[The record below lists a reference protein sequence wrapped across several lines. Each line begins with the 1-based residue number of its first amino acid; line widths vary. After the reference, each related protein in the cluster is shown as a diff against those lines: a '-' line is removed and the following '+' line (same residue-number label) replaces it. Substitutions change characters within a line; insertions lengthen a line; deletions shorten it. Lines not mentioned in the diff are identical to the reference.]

1 MTWTAADYTWMSRA
15 LQLAERGLYSTH
27 PNPRVGCV
35 LVREGKIIGEGWHRA
50 PGEPHAEVNA
60 ITHAGTDV
68 RGATCYV
75 TLEPCSHTGRTP
87 PCTEALIKAG
97 VGRVIAAMEDPFPD
111 VSGRGLKALEQAGI
125 PVASGLLAEQ
135 AGRLNRGFCKRWTT
149 GLPFVTCKLAMSMD
163 GRTALAD
170 GTSKWITGAPARQ
183 DVQRLRAGSSAI
195 LTGIGTVLSD
205 DPRLDVRDLDC
216 GGRQP
221 LRVVIDSRLRFPP
234 RARMLR
240 QAGRTLIMT
249 RSRDGGLKSAL
260 ETAGAEVVVIDA
272 VKDEFLRG
280 VLRHLAR
287 EEQVNEL
294 LVESG
299 ATLAGGL
306 LGAGLLDELV
316 IYQAPLL
323 LGDAGK
329 GLFHLPGISSMN
341 ERIPLEVR
349 DLRHVGRDLR
359 LTLTPH

>member
-1 MTWTAADYTWMSRA
+1 MTWTAADHAWMGRA
-15 LQLAERGLYSTH
+15 LQLAERGRYTTH

-60 ITHAGTDV
+60 ISNAGTDV
-68 RGATCYV
+68 RGADCYV
-75 TLEPCSHTGRTP
+75 TLEPCNHTGRTP
-87 PCTEALIKAG
+87 PCTDALIKAG
-97 VGRVIAAMEDPFPD
+97 IGRVIAAMEDPFPE
-111 VSGRGLKALEQAGI
+111 VSGRGLKTLEKAGI
-125 PVASGLLAEQ
+125 PVDSGLLAEQ
-135 AGRLNRGFCKRWTT
+135 AGRLNRGFCKRWTV

-183 DVQRLRAGSSAI
+183 DVQCLRAGSSAI
-195 LTGIGTVLSD
+195 LTGIGTVLAD
-205 DPRLDVRDLDC
+205 DPRLNVRDLDC
-216 GGRQP
+216 GRRQP

-249 RSRDGGLKSAL
+249 RSHDGGLKAAL
-260 ETAGAEVVVIDA
+260 EAAGAEVVVIDA
-272 VKDEFLRG
+272 VKDEFLHG
-280 VLRHLAR
+280 VLKHLAS
-287 EEQVNEL
+287 EKEVNEL

-299 ATLAGGL
+299 ATLTGGL
-306 LGAGLLDELV
+306 LAAGFLDELV

-329 GLFHLPGISSMN
+329 GLFHLPGIGSMN
-341 ERIPLEVR
+341 ERIPLEIR

>member
-1 MTWTAADYTWMSRA
+1 MTWTAADYAWMGRA
-15 LQLAERGLYSTH
+15 LQLAGRGLYSTH

-60 ITHAGTDV
+60 IANAGTDV
-68 RGATCYV
+68 RGAACYV

-87 PCTEALIKAG
+87 PCTDALIKAG
-97 VGRVIAAMEDPFPD
+97 VGRVIAAMEDPYPE

-135 AGRLNRGFCKRWTT
+135 AGRLNRGFCKRWTAC
-149 GLPFVTCKLAMSMD
+149 LPFVTCKLAMSMD

-183 DVQRLRAGSSAI
+183 DVQRLRAASSAI
-195 LTGIGTVLSD
+195 LTGIGTVLAD
-205 DPRLDVRDLDC
+205 DPRLDVRELDC

-221 LRVVIDSRLRFPP
+221 LRVVIDSRLRCPP

-249 RSRDGGLKSAL
+249 RSQDGGLGAAL
-260 ETAGAEVVVIDA
+260 RAAGAEVVVIDA
-272 VKDEFLRG
+272 VRDEFLRG
-280 VLRHLAR
+280 VLKYLAR
-287 EEQVNEL
+287 EEEINEL

-299 ATLAGGL
+299 ATLSGGL
-306 LGAGLLDELV
+306 LAAGLLDELV

-329 GLFHLPGISSMN
+329 GLFHLPGIGSMH
-341 ERIPLEVR
+341 ERIPLEICDR
-349 DLRHVGRDLR
+349 RHVGRDLR
-359 LTLTPH
+359 LTLSPH

>member
-1 MTWTAADYTWMSRA
+1 MTWMAADYTWMSRA

-35 LVREGKIIGEGWHRA
+35 LVREGNIIGEGWHRA
-50 PGEPHAEVNA
+50 PGEPHAEVKA

-87 PCTEALIKAG
+87 PCAEALIKAG

-195 LTGIGTVLSD
+195 LTGIGTVLAD
-205 DPRLDVRDLDC
+205 NPRLDVRDLDC

-240 QAGRTLIMT
+240 QVGRTLIMT

-260 ETAGAEVVVIDA
+260 ETAGAEVIVIDA

>member
-1 MTWTAADYTWMSRA
+1 MTWTAADYTWMGRA
-15 LQLAERGLYSTH
+15 LQLAERGLYSAH

-60 ITHAGTDV
+60 IASAGNDV
-68 RGATCYV
+68 QGATCYV

-87 PCTEALIKAG
+87 PCTDALIKAG
-97 VGRVIAAMEDPFPD
+97 VGRVIAAMEDPYPE

-125 PVASGLLAEQ
+125 PAASGLLSEQ
-135 AGRLNRGFCKRWTT
+135 AGRLNRGFCKRWTV
-149 GLPFVTCKLAMSMD
+149 GLPFLTCKLAMSMD

-183 DVQRLRAGSSAI
+183 DVQRLRARSSAI
-195 LTGIGTVLSD
+195 LTGIGTVLAD
-205 DPRLDVRDLDC
+205 DPRLDVRELDC

-221 LRVVIDSRLRFPP
+221 LRAVIDSRLRFPP

-240 QAGRTLIMT
+240 QAGRTLILT
-249 RSRDGGLKSAL
+249 RSHDGGLRAAL
-260 ETAGAEVVVIDA
+260 QAAGAEVIVIDA

-280 VLRHLAR
+280 VLKHLAR
-287 EEQVNEL
+287 EEEVNEL

-306 LGAGLLDELV
+306 LAAG
-316 IYQAPLL
+316 
-323 LGDAGK
+323 
-329 GLFHLPGISSMN
+329 
-341 ERIPLEVR
+341 
-349 DLRHVGRDLR
+349 
-359 LTLTPH
+359 